1 MSETVETSAS
11 NDQDVSAGA
20 QQEVA
25 QQEVARQ
32 EIVRR
37 KELVNKINYVNFL
50 GQSLAAVF
58 RHDSHDSELVL
69 PVVPQP
75 CSGETL
81 DCTWEEGAGMPGGAY
96 TLERIEIQ
104 ERDGT
109 VHIIPEDARIGEQ
122 GISINLPRQSSI
134 VVPVT
139 TVRYE
144 ARDVEAVLIQNG
156 IRLSCE
162 LVDYSTRDFRV
173 RVKDTNAF
181 GYDLFNSDDEVTLLI
196 ESSGRAVYSAPCI
209 LATAPGPLGGRVTTV
224 IPRESNLPRFSPK
237 EYRSGRHAIEIAP
250 VVYLRNPLSRIEMSY
265 RVGEI
270 SGTGFSVEE
279 AQHDSRLIPGLILF
293 DAKMVFP
300 DRKAITLTIQV
311 VYRQPSSTPDY
322 DRCGIA
328 ILDISAEDHLA
339 IMSLL
344 QQNNGTDT
352 FLSAMINLDD
362 LWRFFFESG
371 FIYPEKYGYISEIK
385 DTLRD
390 TYEKLYCRPNDVA
403 RHFTVHRDHKILGHL
418 SMVRFY
424 EKAWLIQHHA
434 SVAREGRAAGLR
446 VLNQVGSYASEAHRF
461 RSMNLRF
468 LMAYYRPENRFPAR
482 VFGGLAPFVNDP
494 QECSVDAFA
503 LTHIEIAAGVDTT
516 LPGLYAIDEMG
527 ENDFRCLDY
536 FYSRSSGGMLLEA
549 MHIPPYGE
557 LADSEAGIEAAFRS
571 IGLQRSRRVL
581 ALRKND
587 ELVAAVVINRSD
599 VGINLSELTNSITFL
614 VVDQSALPR
623 AVFDAVT
630 REVARTH
637 STSTVPILVYPRET
651 ADALGIDV
659 DRVYEL
665 WIMRTTIGDKYFK
678 HLNGFMR
685 HVES

>member
-1 MSETVETSAS
+1 MSETPVETSTS
-11 NDQDVSAGA
+11 NEQEISADT
-20 QQEVA
+20 QQAV
-25 QQEVARQ
+25 VRQ
-32 EIVRR
+32 ETVRR
-37 KELVNKINYVNFL
+37 KELVNKINCMNFL

-58 RHDSHDSELVL
+58 RHASYESELVL

-75 CSGETL
+75 CTGDSL
-81 DCTWEEGAGMPGGAY
+81 DCTWGEGVAMPGGAY
-96 TLERIEIQ
+96 TLQRIEIH

-109 VHIIPEDARIGEQ
+109 VYIVPEDARVGDQ
-122 GISINLPRQSSI
+122 GISISLPKQSSI

-144 ARDVEAVLIQNG
+144 ARDVDAYLIQNG
-156 IRLSCE
+156 IRLSCG
-162 LVDYSTRDFRV
+162 LVDYSARDFRV
-173 RVKDTNAF
+173 RVEDSNSF
-181 GYDLFNSDDEVTLLI
+181 GYDLLNSDDEVTLLI
-196 ESSGRAVYSAPCI
+196 ESDDRAVYSARCV
-209 LATAPGPLGGRVTTV
+209 LATAPGPFGGRVTTL
-224 IPRESNLPRFSPK
+224 IPRESNTPRFSPK
-237 EYRSGRHAIEIAP
+237 EYRSGRHAIENAP
-250 VVYLRNPLSRIEMSY
+250 VVYLRNPLSKIEMSY

-279 AQHDSRLIPGLILF
+279 AAHDSRLIPGLILF
-293 DAKMVFP
+293 DVKMVFP
-300 DRKAITLTIQV
+300 DRKAITLTVQV
-311 VYRQPSSTPDY
+311 VYRQRSATPDY
-322 DRCGIA
+322 DKCGIA

-344 QQNNGTDT
+344 QQNNGSDS
-352 FLSAMINLDD
+352 FLSAMLNLDD

-385 DTLRD
+385 DKLRD
-390 TYEKLYCRPNDVA
+390 TYEKLYCRSNDVT
-403 RHFTVHRDHKILGHL
+403 RHFIVQRDHKILGHL

-482 VFGGLAPFVNDP
+482 VFGGLVPFVNDP

-503 LTHIEIAAGVDTT
+503 LTHVEMPSNGDTV
-516 LPGLYAIDEMG
+516 LPGLYAIDEMT
-527 ENDFRCLDY
+527 ENDFRCLDF

-549 MHIPPYGE
+549 MHIPPYGTDS
-557 LADSEAGIEAAFRS
+557 DSESRIEAAFRA
-571 IGLQRSRRVL
+571 IGLERSQRVL

-587 ELVAAVVINRSD
+587 ELVAAMVINKSD

-614 VVDQSALPR
+614 VVDRTALPR
-623 AVFDAVT
+623 TVFDVVS

-637 STSTVPILVYPRET
+637 STSSVPVLVYPREA